1 MALVV
6 GGAGWAWG
14 LHPPQ
19 APAAR
24 PPTAATHPRAWGRH
38 RVSADEVYGAAQGG
52 FQRPSSLRCVA
63 AQDGG
68 RREPQDHG
76 EAQRA
81 EEGGVGGWGE
91 GRSGVGGGALRRRC
105 MRRLS
110 APPLAPT
117 PHASLSPGAVN
128 STSTLPSPRR
138 SPRRRVARRRWTS
151 PTLDSTRP
159 SCTLELWTSST
170 GWRSS
175 SSWRTPP
182 LSQGRSAQHQ
192 SPCAGHALSLSS
204 EGRFATVR
212 PRLVAGLLH
221 QKGCVKTGIK
231 TVW

>member
-1 MALVV
+1 
-6 GGAGWAWG
+6 
-14 LHPPQ
+14 
-19 APAAR
+19 
-24 PPTAATHPRAWGRH
+24 
-38 RVSADEVYGAAQGG
+38 
-52 FQRPSSLRCVA
+52 
-63 AQDGG
+63 
-68 RREPQDHG
+68 
-76 EAQRA
+76 
-81 EEGGVGGWGE
+81 
-91 GRSGVGGGALRRRC
+91 

-221 QKGCVKTGIK
+221 QKGCVKTVVTSGRLSPPADNTPEPAAGLRLQELSTDCKHACLLRIGL
-231 TVW
+231 